1 MELIDAIKKNKPKL
15 SETSIKTYV
24 SILTNLFKKYGDGDF
39 DIKWFNNQDDIIDYL
54 SDVKPNVRKTIYSAL
69 ISITDDKHN
78 KKYRHALIEDGQ
90 AYNNENMKQ
99 EKTDAQKLNWISQE
113 DILEKYNKMLK
124 GIRGLW
130 TKPKLTKQEYQKLQ
144 DVILLAITSGIY
156 IPPRRSMDWSEFVIR
171 EPTDNDNY
179 IRRNELHFNHYK
191 GSHVKGKQIVKAPP
205 QLMNLLKKFIKI
217 NPNKYLLVDSQ
228 NKKMSSVKI
237 NQHLERIFNKKV
249 GINILRHSYI
259 SNKYPI
265 FNVQELNKDAVDMGT
280 SPNMM
285 IQTYIKKE

>member
-1 MELIDAIKKNKPKL
+1 
-15 SETSIKTYV
+15 
-24 SILTNLFKKYGDGDF
+24 
-39 DIKWFNNQDDIIDYL
+39 
-54 SDVKPNVRKTIYSAL
+54 
-69 ISITDDKHN
+69 
-78 KKYRHALIEDGQ
+78 
-90 AYNNENMKQ
+90 
-99 EKTDAQKLNWISQE
+99 
-113 DILEKYNKMLK
+113 
-124 GIRGLW
+124 
-130 TKPKLTKQEYQKLQ
+130 
-144 DVILLAITSGIY
+144 
-156 IPPRRSMDWSEFVIR
+156 
-171 EPTDNDNY
+171 
-179 IRRNELHFNHYK
+179 
-191 GSHVKGKQIVKAPP
+191 VKGKQIVKAPP
-205 QLMNLLKKFIKI
+205 QLMTILKKFIKI